1 MQSMYIIIVVVL
13 YVKYAWLQTWSWT
26 KQSTSEHVKTSLSE
40 KQKTKELCTEPIE
53 EKRTKII
60 ESSSSH

>member
-1 MQSMYIIIVVVL
+1 MWNMS
-13 YVKYAWLQTWSWT
+13 WLQTWSWT

-40 KQKTKELCTEPIE
+40 KQKTAELCTEPIE

-60 ESSSSH
+60 ESSSSY